1 MRRGLVMTIFEDELS
16 DLKVQ
21 ILKMGSLV
29 EEAITRSIQSL
40 VERNSELARQ
50 VIENDSR
57 INAYDVAID
66 EECIRLIALR
76 QPTAGDLRFI
86 TTAMKITTDLERMGD
101 YAVDIS
107 ERALEL
113 NEEPQLKP
121 YIDIPRMTEIAEGM
135 VRDALQAFLEKNTSL
150 AYEVI
155 KRDDEVD
162 QLTVQ
167 IFNELLFFMIKDSST
182 ITRAIKISYISKYLE
197 RIADHATNLA
207 EMVVYMDEGKMI
219 RHTNPPEE

>member
-1 MRRGLVMTIFEDELS
+1 MLFFQEEL
-16 DLKVQ
+16 DNLKVT

-29 EEAITRSIQSL
+29 EEAIGQAIQAL
-40 VERNSELARQ
+40 VERNSQLARR
-50 VIENDSR
+50 VIDNDAR
-57 INAYDVAID
+57 INALDVEVD

-76 QPTAGDLRFI
+76 QPTARDLRFI

-107 ERALEL
+107 ERTLEL

-121 YIDIPRMTEIAEGM
+121 YIDIPKMAEITQGM
-135 VRDALQAFLEKNTSL
+135 VRDVLQAFLERNTSL

-155 KRDDEVD
+155 NRDDAVD
-162 QLTVQ
+162 ELNAQ
-167 IFNELLFFMIKDSST
+167 IFHELLFFMIKDSST
-182 ITRAIKISYISKYLE
+182 ISRAVKVSSISKYME
-197 RIADHATNLA
+197 RIADHATNIA

-219 RHTNPPEE
+219 RHIRHPEESS